1 MQKGLVE
8 NIKCYIFANRN
19 KINTITNLFT
29 EMLMKNFTL
38 VMLSALTF
46 NTITQAQVLNLKQN
60 EPTLAPF
67 TAQTDGTKKGKP
79 NSCNV
84 RNAKTT
90 NAFEI
95 FAPNRIKA
103 RARSRAAIQP
113 IWVPRHEVVYERSY
127 KGGDWYLSDDITN
140 YYDTEGRNHGI
151 MGKTTDETEK
161 HPYYRQMTYYD
172 EMGRKATVTD
182 EVSDDGINFT
192 PNFRYTY
199 KYDSVV
205 KDFVTKEEC
214 LMWNGKEYT
223 DTIYGAGYKQTII
236 ERDAQG
242 RVTSALNFYMSGD
255 YAEPELR
262 ARITVTY
269 TDGQPDATSIKV
281 EEQDYDYDTDSYV
294 LMEKQTF
301 GDLVWATTD
310 NQYINA
316 DASFMQGDQRLNS
329 STLYYDGEEVGKV
342 TAQYDNKNPEDYSYN
357 YTTAAGINDFKVW
370 TVDENGS
377 YRYENRTTYIENDFQ
392 GSGWDLDSV
401 IVDYDNHGYE
411 VLYEKYL
418 NSDIKVAAGDPA
430 ELQDGEKYTIW
441 YNDKYAFPDS
451 VLFTG
456 WRYVPTDPDN
466 PWSSEPKYVDLKM
479 TKYSDFVDATTGV
492 ASSIAKTTTNADEVK
507 LTHTPTGITVT
518 ATGVMNYR
526 VYDATGR
533 TFVTGTANG
542 TLSLSN
548 NALPKGVSII
558 QVSTIQGT
566 KTFKVK

>member
-1 MQKGLVE
+1 
-8 NIKCYIFANRN
+8 
-19 KINTITNLFT
+19 
-29 EMLMKNFTL
+29 MKNFTF
-38 VMLSALTF
+38 VMLAAIAFSTMA
-46 NTITQAQVLNLKQN
+46 QAQTFSLKQN
-60 EPTLAPF
+60 QSTLTPF
-67 TAQTDGTKKGKP
+67 TAQTDRAKRGSQKLF
-79 NSCNV
+79 NA
-84 RNAKTT
+84 RNAKTA
-90 NAFEI
+90 NVFDM
-95 FAPNRIKA
+95 FAPQRIKA
-103 RARSRAAIQP
+103 RARATQAATP

-127 KGGDWYLSDDITN
+127 KGGDWYLSDEITN

-151 MGKTTDETEK
+151 MGKTTDADEA

-172 EMGRKATVTD
+172 ELGRKAVVTD
-182 EVSDDGINFT
+182 EVSDDGVNFT

-199 KYDSVV
+199 EYDSVV

-242 RVTSALNFYMSGD
+242 RVTSALNYYMSGD
-255 YAEPELR
+255 YAEPDLR

-269 TDGQPDATSIKV
+269 TDGQPNATAIKV
-281 EEQDYDYDTDSYV
+281 EEQDYDYYEDTYI
-294 LMEKQTF
+294 LMEKQTY
-301 GDLVWATTD
+301 GDLVWAATD
-310 NQYINA
+310 NQYIDA
-316 DASFMQGDQRLNS
+316 DASFMQGNQRLTS
-329 STLYYDGEEVGKV
+329 STLYYDGEEKGKV
-342 TAQYDNKNPEDYSYN
+342 TAQYDAQNPEDYSYN

-377 YRYENRTTYIENDFQ
+377 YRYENKTTYIETDYQ

-418 NSDIKVAAGDPA
+418 NSDVKVANGDPA

-441 YNDKYAFPDS
+441 YNDKYAHPDS
-451 VLFTG
+451 VLYTG
-456 WRYVPTDPDN
+456 WRYVPTDPNN
-466 PWSSEPKYVDLKM
+466 PWSSDPMYVDLKM

-492 ASSIAKTTTNADEVK
+492 ASSIAQTTTETADIQ
-507 LTHTPTGITVT
+507 LARTVT
-518 ATGVMNYR
+518 DVTITTTGAMKYR
-526 VYDATGR
+526 VCDAAGR
-533 TFVTGTANG
+533 TFVIGSANG
-542 TLSLSN
+542 TLTLTN

-558 QVSTIQGT
+558 QVSTAKGT